1 MKIIK
6 KRVPKKKDI
15 AETEEIQSAM
25 FGLVSRAGRTFQKY
39 RLVSLIS
46 LILLLALTIGA
57 AAYYYLCQK
66 WDKEAAALQTTAHNY
81 YLEGNYKEAL
91 SKYQEIVKDYSTARG
106 AATKYQEIV
115 KDYSAAKGAA
125 TAMYYIG
132 NSHLALGEPDQAI
145 MAYQEII
152 GKHSDQETILPL
164 VYLNLGSAYLGKKD
178 YSNAITAFNQASTL
192 KDSPVADRGVYEIA
206 RVHEISG
213 DKAAAIER
221 YQYLIKTFPNSPW
234 KQDASARLNKI
245 QGGAEGS
252 ATGQLQDKTD
262 TKGPEVKGPETR
274 GTDTKGTK

>member
-15 AETEEIQSAM
+15 VETEEIQSAM

-46 LILLLALTIGA
+46 LILLLALVSGA

-66 WDKEAAALQTTAHNY
+66 WDKEAAALQTTAYNY

-91 SKYQEIVKDYSTARG
+91 SKYQEIVKDYS
-106 AATKYQEIV
+106 
-115 KDYSAAKGAA
+115 AAKNTA
-125 TAMYYIG
+125 TAMYYVG
-132 NSHLALGEPDQAI
+132 NSHLALGELDQAI
-145 MAYQEII
+145 TAYQEII
-152 GKHSDQETILPL
+152 GKHSDQATILPL
-164 VYLNLGSAYLGKKD
+164 VYLNLGNAYLGKKD

-206 RVHEISG
+206 RIHEISE
-213 DKAAAIER
+213 DKVAAVER

-245 QGGAEGS
+245 QGGTEGR
-252 ATGQLQDKTD
+252 ATVQPEGKTE
-262 TKGPEVKGPETR
+262 TKGPDIKGPA
-274 GTDTKGTK
+274 TKGPNTR

>member
-6 KRVPKKKDI
+6 RRVPKKKDI

-46 LILLLALTIGA
+46 LILLIALSIGA

-66 WDKEAAALQTTAHNY
+66 WDKEAAALQDTAYNY
-81 YLEGNYKEAL
+81 YLEENYKEAL
-91 SKYQEIVKDYSTARG
+91 SKYQEIVKDYS
-106 AATKYQEIV
+106 
-115 KDYSAAKGAA
+115 DAKGAA

-132 NSHLALGEPDQAI
+132 NSHLALGELDQAI
-145 MAYQEII
+145 TAYQEII
-152 GKHSDQETILPL
+152 GKHSDQATILPL
-164 VYLNLGSAYLGKKD
+164 VYLNLGSAYVGKKD

-213 DKAAAIER
+213 DKVAAIER

-245 QGGAEGS
+245 QGGTEGR
-252 ATGQLQDKTD
+252 ATVQPEGKTE
-262 TKGPEVKGPETR
+262 TKGPDIKGPA
-274 GTDTKGTK
+274 TKGPNTR

>member
-6 KRVPKKKDI
+6 RRVPKKKDI

-46 LILLLALTIGA
+46 LILLLALSIGA
-57 AAYYYLCQK
+57 AAYYYQYQK
-66 WDKEAAALQTTAHNY
+66 WDKEAAELQDTAYNY

-91 SKYQEIVKDYSTARG
+91 S
-106 AATKYQEIV
+106 KYQEIV

-132 NSHLALGEPDQAI
+132 NSHLALGELDQAI
-145 MAYQEII
+145 TAYQEII
-152 GKHSDQETILPL
+152 GKHSDQATILPL
-164 VYLNLGSAYLGKKD
+164 VYLNLGSAYVGKKD

-192 KDSPVADRGVYEIA
+192 KDSPVADRGIYEIA

-213 DKAAAIER
+213 DKVAAIER

-234 KQDASARLNKI
+234 KEDASVRLIKI
-245 QGGAEGS
+245 QGGTEGS
-252 ATGQLQDKTD
+252 ATGQPQDKTD
-262 TKGPEVKGPETR
+262 TKG
-274 GTDTKGTK
+274 TDTKGPK